1 MKRSKKEILKKLRQE
16 GSVLTPDIL
25 NNVYKAIGVDPIAL
39 GEKEKIIEKRLRSEA
54 DAFVPQQKVYAYATD
69 KKPRLS
75 LKSLFHNPRFVSV
88 FATAMVVVILSV
100 TFISLGLNGFFVG
113 PTDTSTDT
121 DTSTNTHY
129 DSVPQPIQNDQ
140 QVYSVGALTA
150 NVLFDYVED
159 TASMP
164 QLKALVNDADVD
176 IVLNQFPPY
185 LEMVEQLLSSD
196 GEMETISE
204 VSERDGYD
212 LKETVIAYDLLG
224 SNLNYTLYYNVESID
239 EESEEATYFFT
250 GIITYGNSTDEYDI
264 EGRRVIEEDES
275 KVIMTIHYDA
285 VNYIQSIFKFEE
297 DGSKYNVKL
306 YENDELVSETKLK
319 IETDESATKLKLD
332 FIDTD
337 DKNSYSY
344 DISFDEDAPEKIF
357 VRYHIKLDKV
367 NYNGTMEIS
376 IVINDETGEYEYE
389 IVVKPNGGQE
399 ATAHE
404 GRGNNHGGNGNGGG
418 NGGGN

>member
-250 GIITYGNSTDEYDI
+250 GIIIYGNSTDEYDI

-357 VRYHIKLDKV
+357 VRYHIKLDKD
-367 NYNGTMEIS
+367 NYSGTMEIS